1 MPMRRRRWAAGSAM
15 PREDLE
21 LVLKYRSEATT
32 PFMKDHF
39 PEYLRSHYR
48 SRPEDA
54 CRSRVTVGLICG
66 MAGPDGISVGRNPR
80 NPGGNDPRSLP
91 PPRRVASAVT
101 PAPSGQAAAAARIIE
116 CPNTHE
122 GCSDTHNHRR
132 RDRCGTWYGTL
143 PKRHGLFPYACLLRH
158 PRLTIER
165 QDMCHKP
172 RQRARNAAA
181 PQSGTAAPPKI
192 NSSWPRNARFCPA
205 KWLEAVPSSWLRWA
219 SVWVLK
225 AIKRMFH

>member
-32 PFMKDHF
+32 PFMKRSF
-39 PEYLRSHYR
+39 PRVFTVALSFPPGGC
-48 SRPEDA
+48 RPEQSNCWLDL
-54 CRSRVTVGLICG
+54 R
-66 MAGPDGISVGRNPR
+66 DGISVDRNPR

-192 NSSWPRNARFCPA
+192 NSSRPRNARFCPA